1 MSSIEGADLNHI
13 ALAAERRAD
22 LAARYA
28 GGLGGRPAA
37 DGPSPG
43 FWWAQVEYANG
54 MVLEMLE
61 PHHPEDNDFLRRFL
75 DRNGPGP
82 HHLTFTVPDF
92 QAALDAARGAGYGP
106 VGVNTSDP
114 NWKEAFLHPK
124 DAPGVVVQLAE
135 SHEHHDDPAPAG
147 ATPPAALVHVCHA
160 VRRMEDGTRLLVDL
174 LGGAVTGR
182 GRADDEDGP
191 HARVDLAWPGPG
203 RIRLVSP
210 TGPGPLDDWLGSRAG
225 RVHHVAFEVP
235 DPARVTGAVRD
246 GARWVVPPAD
256 NLGTRLVLR
265 GPGG

>member
-1 MSSIEGADLNHI
+1 MTAIDGADLNHI

-28 GGLGGRPAA
+28 GGLGGRGGA

-82 HHLTFTVPDF
+82 HHLTFTVPDLS
-92 QAALDAARGAGYGP
+92 AALDAAGDAGYSP

-114 NWKEAFLHPK
+114 DWKEAFLHPK

-135 SHEHHDDPAPAG
+135 SHEHHDAPAPAG
-147 ATPPAALVHVCHA
+147 APSPASLVHVCHA
-160 VRRMEDGTRLLVDL
+160 VRRMEDGTRLFEGL
-174 LGGAVTGR
+174 LGGARHDHGHAR
-182 GRADDEDGP
+182 DEDGD
-191 HARVDLAWPGPG
+191 HDWVDLGWPGPG
-203 RIRLVSP
+203 RIRLVCP
-210 TGPGPLDDWLGSRAG
+210 TGPGPLDEWLGPRAG
-225 RVHHVAFEVP
+225 RIHHVAFEVP
-235 DPARVTGAVRD
+235 DPAGVPGASRD
-246 GARWVVPPAD
+246 GGRWVVEPAD

-265 GPGG
+265 GAGG